1 MSKKLTKKLKEELS
15 HKIDWE
21 GGLVGAIEHGAVL
34 EMVKGTS
41 LEKPF
46 NNLQKALNEAET
58 ALEKEGING

>member
-1 MSKKLTKKLKEELS
+1 MSKKLTKKLKEKLS

-21 GGLVGAIEHGAVL
+21 GGSEDGAVL
-34 EMVKGTS
+34 DMVKGTS

-46 NNLQKALNEAET
+46 NDLQKALNEAET